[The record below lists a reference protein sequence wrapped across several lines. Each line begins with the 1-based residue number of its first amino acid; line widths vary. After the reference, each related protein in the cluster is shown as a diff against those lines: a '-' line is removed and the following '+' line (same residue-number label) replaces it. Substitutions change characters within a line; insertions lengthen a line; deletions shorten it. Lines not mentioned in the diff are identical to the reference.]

1 MCSLVVG
8 LVPQKIQYSV
18 SETIG
23 VPMNKQTDDQ
33 SSPAEIARRRD
44 LGLLSALKTPP
55 KPHSEMVGNGKR
67 VSKTKKS
74 RVKKT

>member
-1 MCSLVVG
+1 
-8 LVPQKIQYSV
+8 
-18 SETIG
+18 
-23 VPMNKQTDDQ
+23 MNKQTDDQ